1 MSGGWISRR
10 RARRPVSPGAG
21 MWKPFPV
28 ESSAAEVSS
37 VNDNITSPPAKKPQP
52 FDFVVR
58 PLKRRRPESAAPTPP
73 EESVTRWREQ
83 SGTAILCLPPDNDGA
98 ATAASWFCGHF
109 LFSRAGSRAA
119 QGQIVA
125 TELPCDGCAGCAGGD
140 ARRFALEL
148 AVAGGGDAAA
158 ARRPRAT
165 AEVVRT
171 GGDMARLRWIAR
183 ADDRGDR
190 TRVEFDPEAMHADAR
205 AARLI
210 REYFPNVARDATE
223 TELRE
228 CVVCVGRMRLENV
241 EFRRL
246 GDVALRAGA
255 GAGS

>member
-1 MSGGWISRR
+1 
-10 RARRPVSPGAG
+10 
-21 MWKPFPV
+21 
-28 ESSAAEVSS
+28 
-37 VNDNITSPPAKKPQP
+37 
-52 FDFVVR
+52 
-58 PLKRRRPESAAPTPP
+58 
-73 EESVTRWREQ
+73 
-83 SGTAILCLPPDNDGA
+83 
-98 ATAASWFCGHF
+98 
-109 LFSRAGSRAA
+109 
-119 QGQIVA
+119 
-125 TELPCDGCAGCAGGD
+125 
-140 ARRFALEL
+140 
-148 AVAGGGDAAA
+148 
-158 ARRPRAT
+158 
-165 AEVVRT
+165 
-171 GGDMARLRWIAR
+171 MARLRWIAR